1 MATLTS
7 AQIEWLQTLGEIVGH
22 GSAVHA
28 AVGSGPGG
36 GSRHTADKSKHLKGQ
51 VSEGDPTLVVVRK
64 IPLGETRW
72 RDHKGT
78 LLGYTTAEGALV
90 TKAPS
95 PAWKKMAV
103 CNLFGRRSVIAMAD
117 AETLDRRWRDALRD
131 VQAGIPRGQALLVRV
146 KQAAD
151 AISERKKNDPKFQQA
166 VNQYFRQVDEL
177 RALSEGINKADA
189 HYAETLHRLESTI
202 LGTEIEATVDQVN
215 AIKEQEGDVE
225 KDRVRAKQIF
235 GQVLSLGT
243 AIAGAGPFSA
253 AAAISM
259 VAKAA
264 DLIGNA
270 LIDGVYDK
278 QIQQLEAKLHEAKGQ
293 LKELKSK
300 KFHED
305 IAAAQE
311 VVSQAIS
318 DCRSAAAVFV
328 AALKDVG
335 RSRAAA
341 ADASSSSK
349 NDPTR
354 IVAEAIG
361 LQTQQHHALDT
372 FTGAAEAFNRLSSG
386 IEVGIRKLRDMHAYV
401 SDWIV
406 EVASADARLE
416 PGTPWARQTELAG
429 RSNAVE
435 LGQWIAF
442 APGAREAC
450 RQALVAMSGQA
461 ATAAMAS
468 YDEAMQTIEQA
479 LATQAPSTRPMADAN
494 FRR

>member
-28 AVGSGPGG
+28 AGGSGPGG

-270 LIDGVYDK
+270 LIDGVYDA

-341 ADASSSSK
+341 AERLRPMPAAVPRMTRRGSSPRRSGCKRSSTTLSTRSPVQRKHSTGCRAASKLESASFGTCTPTSATGSWRWRPLMRGSNRARPGPGRRSS
-349 NDPTR
+349 P
-354 IVAEAIG
+354 
-361 LQTQQHHALDT
+361 
-372 FTGAAEAFNRLSSG
+372 AAR
-386 IEVGIRKLRDMHAYV
+386 
-401 SDWIV
+401 
-406 EVASADARLE
+406 
-416 PGTPWARQTELAG
+416 T
-429 RSNAVE
+429 RSNSA
-435 LGQWIAF
+435 
-442 APGAREAC
+442 
-450 RQALVAMSGQA
+450 SG
-461 ATAAMAS
+461 
-468 YDEAMQTIEQA
+468 
-479 LATQAPSTRPMADAN
+479 
-494 FRR
+494 